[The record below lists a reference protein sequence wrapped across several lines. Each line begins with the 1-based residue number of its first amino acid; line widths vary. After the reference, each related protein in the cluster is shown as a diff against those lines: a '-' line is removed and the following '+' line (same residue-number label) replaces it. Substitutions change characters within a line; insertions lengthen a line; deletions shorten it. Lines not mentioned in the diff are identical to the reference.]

1 MKKRIGNLRGKP
13 IIEGDKNLMT
23 PNELHIDSLGNS
35 DNEGGGREGSSFY
48 LKLKTPQKDKNI
60 LQLQSQFFITT
71 FFKIGEAK
79 TTSDLGITIL
89 PYSTLVATWEGFTLT
104 AFEVCPRK
112 KDTSLGATPLPK
124 YDTLEDLLTNIS
136 IVSGEGSKEQIKEA
150 ILDPHFE
157 IITEEE
163 FYSLI

>member
-1 MKKRIGNLRGKP
+1 MTKKRIGTIYGSP
-13 IIEGDKNLMT
+13 IVEGDKNLKT
-23 PNELHIDSLGNS
+23 SNEIHVSELGG
-35 DNEGGGREGSSFY
+35 EGGGSGFY
-48 LKLKTPQKDKNI
+48 LKLKTPQENEKI
-60 LQLQSQFFITT
+60 VQLPHQFGITT

-89 PYSTLVATWEGFTLT
+89 PYSTLVTCWEGVTLT
-104 AFEVCPRK
+104 AFEVSPRK
-112 KDTSLGATPLPK
+112 KDTSMGPTPLPK

-136 IVSGEGSKEQIKEA
+136 DMTGELSKEQMKEA
-150 ILDPHFE
+150 MIDPYFE

>member
-1 MKKRIGNLRGKP
+1 MTKKRIGTIYGSP
-13 IIEGDKNLMT
+13 IIEGDKNLKT
-23 PNELHIDSLGNS
+23 SNEIHVSELGG
-35 DNEGGGREGSSFY
+35 EGEGSSFY

-60 LQLQSQFFITT
+60 VQLQSQFFITT

-79 TTSDLGITIL
+79 TTSELEIEIL
-89 PYSTLVATWEGFTLT
+89 PYSTLVATWEGYTLT

-112 KDTSLGATPLPK
+112 IDTSLGSTPLPK
-124 YDTLEDLLTNIS
+124 YDTLEDILTYMSLLPDF
-136 IVSGEGSKEQIKEA
+136 EGASKEQIKKA

-163 FYSLI
+163 FYNLI